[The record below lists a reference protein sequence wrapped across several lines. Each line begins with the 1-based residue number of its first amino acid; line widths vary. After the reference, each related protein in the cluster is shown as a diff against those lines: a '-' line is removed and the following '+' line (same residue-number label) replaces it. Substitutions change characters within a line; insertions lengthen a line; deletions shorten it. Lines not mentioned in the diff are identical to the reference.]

1 MRHSEL
7 LGSIPEA
14 QDEIAGAYADLVEL
28 TCAVSVYYD
37 QKARGF
43 SKVVDASE
51 FDLRFGHYIRSFH
64 THGISITELV
74 WSSSDVFEITSDPVA
89 TVREIRT
96 FLSFQDRAIPLI
108 LSARRPCHAES
119 TCDWFAGHLTNLK
132 TRKNG
137 LIVVTGGPGSGK
149 SVLSQWIVDQL
160 QVSVDPDDYDVI
172 AYRIR
177 K

>member
-28 TCAVSVYYD
+28 TCAVSVYYY
-37 QKARGF
+37 QNSRGF
-43 SKVVDASE
+43 SRVVDASE

-64 THGISITELV
+64 THKTSITELV
-74 WSSSDVFEITSDPVA
+74 WSSSDVFEITSNPVS
-89 TVREIRT
+89 TIREIRT
-96 FLSFQDRAIPLI
+96 FLSFQDQTIPLI
-108 LSARRPCHAES
+108 LSARRPSHAES
-119 TCDWFAGHLTNLK
+119 TCDWFASHLANFK

-137 LIVVTGGPGSGK
+137 LIVITGGPGSGK

-160 QVSVDPDDYDVI
+160 QVSTDPHEYDVLS
-172 AYRIR
+172 YRIR